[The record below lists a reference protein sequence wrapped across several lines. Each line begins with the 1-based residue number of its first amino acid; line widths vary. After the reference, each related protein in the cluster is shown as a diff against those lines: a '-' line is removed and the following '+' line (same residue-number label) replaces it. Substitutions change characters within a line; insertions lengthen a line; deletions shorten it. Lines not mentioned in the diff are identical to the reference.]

1 MAQFNWEVYSD
12 TPAWKDVQSNT
23 IVFAGSLTDLTVPI
37 TVGSWN
43 GGTHLGS
50 GDPGTDQC
58 GTNHA
63 RNIEYVSSTE
73 FKMNGGSTETIS
85 NGNLADTDCTLR
97 VKFTDAV
104 AVTISNGRFYTFDGT
119 VVTNEAVGIEA
130 YAVEAQVGASTWTKI
145 NDDTGD
151 IGGDNTGE
159 RLTLSDQ
166 SSNTQHFWYIALSA
180 RPQSVGAK
188 TQFDVGIAL
197 TYS

>member
-1 MAQFNWEVYSD
+1 MAQFDWEVYSD
-12 TPAWKDVQSNT
+12 TPNWKPVSSST
-23 IVFAGSLTDLTVPI
+23 IVFSGSLTNLATPI

-50 GDPGTDQC
+50 GDPGTDAC
-58 GTNHA
+58 GTNHVP
-63 RNIEYVSSTE
+63 NIEYVSDTQ
-73 FKMNGGSTETIS
+73 FKKDGGATETIS
-85 NGNLADTDCTLR
+85 NANLAQTDCTLR

-104 AVTISNGRFYTFDGT
+104 AITITNGRFYAFDGS
-119 VVTNEAVGIEA
+119 VVTNHAVGIEA
-130 YAVEAQVGASTWTKI
+130 YAVEAQVAASSWTEI

-159 RLTLSDQ
+159 VLLLSDQ
-166 SSNTQHFWYIALSA
+166 GSNTEHYWYIAVSA

-188 TQFDVGIAL
+188 TQFDLGIAL